1 MNLTRLRASACHSSG
16 WASRSVNSLA
26 CRLAILLAALVFVMP
41 ACVSQAPAGRVKYSV
56 TAQQNYDKGLKALDK
71 KDWVAAAKYFV
82 FIKSRFAYSKY
93 AALAELR
100 TADAELGAGHYLQS
114 IDNYKV
120 FTKLHP
126 THEEVQNG
134 YANYRIGLAYS
145 RMLPGDFWLIPPS
158 YEKDQ
163 STAVDAVRELNTF
176 LKKYPKSKFVP
187 EAKKLKYRVAKRLAE
202 HEWYVAKF
210 YWERGKHMGT
220 VLRLRRLL
228 DRYPGVG
235 FDAEALWLL
244 GRAYVREDFPDRAR
258 QAWQQLLDQHPR
270 HQRARDAR
278 AALAKLPG

>member
-1 MNLTRLRASACHSSG
+1 MKLIRLRTSASQSIPLGILLATFLAALALAASACVG
-16 WASRSVNSLA
+16 
-26 CRLAILLAALVFVMP
+26 
-41 ACVSQAPAGRVKYSV
+41 QAQTGSVKYSV
-56 TAQQNYDKGLKALDK
+56 TAQQNYEKGLQALEK
-71 KDWVAAAKYFV
+71 EDWVAAAKYFS
-82 FIKSRFAYSKY
+82 FIKSRFPYSKY

-114 IDNYKV
+114 IDSYKL
-120 FTKLHP
+120 FIKLHP
-126 THEEVQNG
+126 THEEVENG
-134 YANYRIGLAYS
+134 YANYRIGVAYA

-163 STAVDAVRELNTF
+163 STAIDAVRELNTF
-176 LKKYPKSKFVP
+176 LKKYPKSKYVP
-187 EAKKLKYRVAKRLAE
+187 EAKKLERRVAKRLAE

-244 GRAYVREDFPDRAR
+244 GRAYLREDFPDRAR
-258 QAWQQLLDQHPR
+258 KAWQQLLQEHPQ

-278 AALAKLPG
+278 AALANLPG